1 MRVRPP
7 SLPIILIMALIPGAG
22 VYAQSFSGTVRGTAT
37 DSSGAILPNV
47 KVTLINES
55 TGESRT
61 QPTSDLG
68 TYTFP
73 QVAPGL
79 YRLEGVPVFA
89 ESAAFGDIIEAGPVA
104 DGRLRFVRVAEPGNA
119 GGLCASSLL
128 LLWNVRHGG

>member
-7 SLPIILIMALIPGAG
+7 SFPIILIMALIPGAG

-79 YRLEGVPVFA
+79 YRLEGEAHGFKKFVHPHITVELQQEAADDLAMQVGEVSESIEVAGEVP
-89 ESAAFGDIIEAGPVA
+89 
-104 DGRLRFVRVAEPGNA
+104 
-119 GGLCASSLL
+119 LL
-128 LLWNVRHGG
+128 QPRENG